1 MTLKKQAFSAI
12 RWTSFSLFT
21 RAFLQ
26 FAQIAILARVLTP
39 ADFGLVAIIT
49 SIMAF
54 LQIFADAGIS
64 NAIIHHQKISN
75 AQQSSLYWLNVA
87 ATFVLAITLALFSGV
102 LARWYEQPNLDNLIT
117 LAALAMIASSIG
129 LQLRLKAQKSLNFSP
144 LAKVDVSAALL
155 GFISAIASAF
165 VGFGVYSLLIGTLT
179 TSVLSSLLSWIYLS
193 DGWRP
198 RIRLKLSEIREFLQ
212 FGGYMMANNLANSFN
227 SQIDVLLGG
236 KMMSAQAIGQ
246 YSITKS
252 LNLNIAMIVNP
263 IVTQVGLPVMAQAQ
277 NDPALLK
284 RIYLQTMVMTASINF
299 PIYIF
304 LILFAPEVVALYL
317 GESWT
322 STIPLMQTFAAW
334 ALLRSTGNPVGSL
347 LMAKGRADLSF
358 KWNLTWLFITPP
370 AIWFGS
376 QYGATGMAISMVL
389 LGIVGYWPNWYFLI
403 KPLSGIAFG
412 EYSAHLIK
420 PLLIS
425 ILAVITGYLA
435 MTLFSTPI
443 YRFIGALLISSVTYL
458 IMSFYW
464 NKIWFQTIMEF
475 IKGR

>member
-12 RWTSFSLFT
+12 RWSSFSLFT

-39 ADFGLVAIIT
+39 ADFGLAAIVT
-49 SIMAF
+49 SIIAF

-75 AQQSSLYWLNVA
+75 AQQSSLYWLNVC
-87 ATFVLAITLALFSGV
+87 ATSVLAIALVLFSGL
-102 LARWYEQPNLDNLIT
+102 LATWYEQPNLDNLIT

-129 LQLRLKAQKSLNFSP
+129 LQLRLKAQKSLNFSS
-144 LAKVDVSAALL
+144 LAKVDVSAAFA
-155 GFISAIASAF
+155 GFIFAITSAF
-165 VGFGVYSLLIGTLT
+165 FGFGVYSLLIGALI
-179 TSVLSSLLSWIYLS
+179 TSIFSSLLSWIYLS
-193 DGWRP
+193 DGWKP
-198 RIRLKLSEIREFLQ
+198 LIRLKLSEIREFLQ
-212 FGGYMMANNLANSFN
+212 FGGFMMANNLANSFN

-246 YSITKS
+246 YSIAKS

-263 IVTQVGLPVMAQAQ
+263 IVTQVGLPIMAQAQ
-277 NDPALLK
+277 NDTALLK
-284 RIYLQTMVMTASINF
+284 RIYLQTMLMTASINF

-304 LILFAPEVVALYL
+304 LIFFAPEVVALYL

-322 STIPLMQTFAAW
+322 STIPLMQIFATW

-370 AIWFGS
+370 AIWLGS
-376 QYGATGMAISMVL
+376 HYGATGIATSMVL
-389 LGIVGYWPNWYFLI
+389 LGLIGYWPNWFFLVR
-403 KPLSGIAFG
+403 PLSSITFI
-412 EYSAHLIK
+412 EYSFLLLK
-420 PLLIS
+420 PLLTSVCAVVIS
-425 ILAVITGYLA
+425 YLSVMFITAPL
-435 MTLFSTPI
+435 LRIISS
-443 YRFIGALLISSVTYL
+443 LLIFSIFYL
-458 IMSFYW
+458 ILSFYF
-464 NKIWFQTIMEF
+464 NQQWFRTIRDF
-475 IKGR
+475 LKGK

>member
-26 FAQIAILARVLTP
+26 FAQISILARILTP
-39 ADFGLVAIIT
+39 ADFGLAAIVT
-49 SIMAF
+49 SIIAF

-64 NAIIHHQKISN
+64 NAIIHHQNISN
-75 AQQSSLYWLNVA
+75 SQQSSLYWLNVSITSLIA
-87 ATFVLAITLALFSGV
+87 LTLAIFSGL
-102 LARWYEQPNLDNLIT
+102 LAAWYEQPILDDLIM

-129 LQLRLKAQKSLNFSP
+129 LQLRLKAQKSLTFAP
-144 LAKVDVSAALL
+144 LAKVDVSAALT
-155 GFISAIASAF
+155 GFIFAIASAF
-165 VGFGVYSLLIGTLT
+165 LGFGVYSLLIGSAI

-198 RIRLKLSEIREFLQ
+198 QIRLKLNEITEFLK
-212 FGGYMMANNLANSFN
+212 FGGYMMANNLANSLN

-246 YSITKS
+246 YSIAKS

-263 IVTQVGLPVMAQAQ
+263 VVTQVGLPVMAQAQ

-284 RIYLQTMVMTASINF
+284 RIYLQTMLMTASINF

-304 LILFAPEVVALYL
+304 LIFFSPEVVALYL
-317 GESWT
+317 GESWA
-322 STIPLMQTFAAW
+322 STIPLMQIFALW

-347 LMAKGRADLSF
+347 LMATGRADLSF

-370 AIWFGS
+370 AIWLGS
-376 QYGATGMAISMVL
+376 HYGATGMAISMGL
-389 LGIVGYWPNWYFLI
+389 LGLIGYWPNWFFLVR
-403 KPLSGIAFG
+403 PLSGITFI
-412 EYSAHLIK
+412 EYSSLLLK
-420 PLLIS
+420 PLLTSVCAVMIGYFGIMFITAPLLRLTFSFLIFS
-425 ILAVITGYLA
+425 IFYIVL
-435 MTLFSTPI
+435 
-443 YRFIGALLISSVTYL
+443 
-458 IMSFYW
+458 SFYF
-464 NKIWFQTIMEF
+464 NQQWFRTIREF
-475 IKGR
+475 LIGK